1 MSYEGQSGQYGS
13 GEFRPFGSRPGA
25 LLSRD
30 SLHVLNFLFKL
41 GLARPAPS
49 QPDGRHR
56 LDGGGRQMNPSIQFD
71 TGGDCNFRVL
81 WEDGIASSAGDT
93 AGAPM
98 ATASFCLPQNTPWI
112 AHEYGL
118 KDELDVANLCCREL
132 SLRGRPLF

>member
-30 SLHVLNFLFKL
+30 SLRVLNFLFKL

-49 QPDGRHR
+49 QPDGRHP

-81 WEDGIASSAGDT
+81 WEDGDRIFCRDT

-98 ATASFCLPQNTPWI
+98 ATASFCLAHPGPAKIVSLTNT
-112 AHEYGL
+112 A
-118 KDELDVANLCCREL
+118 
-132 SLRGRPLF
+132 